1 MGASLGPVLA
11 NIIMTEL
18 EHGVVDN
25 LIQDGT
31 IKFYARYVDDT
42 LLLVKPEQVDEI
54 LAKFNRFHRNLE
66 FTVDK
71 FEECEPHFLDL
82 NIHRDGISIYR
93 KETHTAQ
100 FIHYDSYT
108 KWGHKTAWI
117 RSLVNR
123 AKKLCSSN
131 KLLEEVRCIKKF
143 AAWNG
148 FPKWIAKK
156 IVHQTLD
163 SNESRR
169 ETEEEVDETLYLS
182 LPYSG
187 KQAEAIVQRCKKRLR
202 RLFKQEKTIKFE
214 VLFQTTKISF
224 FTSNKDRIPKLSN
237 SGVIYQ
243 YSCPGCAKSYI
254 GKTDNTLFNRTKQH
268 GWSQKDSAIRKHFL
282 ECDGWKELVGLFEV
296 EGDDID
302 TMQFQVNMVRENTK
316 VIGKSKNWLTLAF
329 RESLA
334 IKQRKPELN
343 KGLKSCKELSL
354 F

>member
-1 MGASLGPVLA
+1 MMRWYLLHNYYLKKAVLYHSKKKSQ
-11 NIIMTEL
+11 NPKPHL
-18 EHGVVDN
+18 KPY
-25 LIQDGT
+25 LRGT
-31 IKFYARYVDDT
+31 Y
-42 LLLVKPEQVDEI
+42 
-54 LAKFNRFHRNLE
+54 
-66 FTVDK
+66 
-71 FEECEPHFLDL
+71 
-82 NIHRDGISIYR
+82 
-93 KETHTAQ
+93 
-100 FIHYDSYT
+100 
-108 KWGHKTAWI
+108 
-117 RSLVNR
+117 
-123 AKKLCSSN
+123 
-131 KLLEEVRCIKKF
+131 
-143 AAWNG
+143 
-148 FPKWIAKK
+148 
-156 IVHQTLD
+156 
-163 SNESRR
+163 
-169 ETEEEVDETLYLS
+169 
-182 LPYSG
+182 
-187 KQAEAIVQRCKKRLR
+187 
-202 RLFKQEKTIKFE
+202 
-214 VLFQTTKISF
+214 ISF

-343 KGLKSCKELSL
+343 KGLRSCKELSL

>member
-1 MGASLGPVLA
+1 MQDLSPLLSSGLRCLIANDSRNASV
-11 NIIMTEL
+11 N
-18 EHGVVDN
+18 
-25 LIQDGT
+25 
-31 IKFYARYVDDT
+31 
-42 LLLVKPEQVDEI
+42 
-54 LAKFNRFHRNLE
+54 
-66 FTVDK
+66 
-71 FEECEPHFLDL
+71 
-82 NIHRDGISIYR
+82 
-93 KETHTAQ
+93 Q
-100 FIHYDSYT
+100 FFD
-108 KWGHKTAWI
+108 
-117 RSLVNR
+117 
-123 AKKLCSSN
+123 
-131 KLLEEVRCIKKF
+131 
-143 AAWNG
+143 
-148 FPKWIAKK
+148 FP
-156 IVHQTLD
+156 
-163 SNESRR
+163 
-169 ETEEEVDETLYLS
+169 
-182 LPYSG
+182 
-187 KQAEAIVQRCKKRLR
+187 
-202 RLFKQEKTIKFE
+202 
-214 VLFQTTKISF
+214 
-224 FTSNKDRIPKLSN
+224 SN